1 MSEKRV
7 FTMDLDGKS
16 LSVEFGELAKQASA
30 AVLVRYDD
38 TAVLSVSQ
46 VSKTESQ
53 LDFFPLMII
62 YTEKQYAAGKIPGGF
77 FKREGRPSETETLSA
92 RLIDRPIRPLFP
104 KGYKHDIQ
112 IINTVLSG
120 NVDRSPSA
128 TAMFGSSMSLS
139 LTQAPFSGPIA
150 GVEVGRVDGAFVLN
164 PTTEEKE
171 LSDIDL
177 YVAGTKHAI
186 NMVEAGA
193 LEASEADMV
202 DAIMFGHEWIKKLVA
217 FQEEIV
223 AAIQPEKA
231 EFIPAED
238 PEEFVQF
245 VQANGLE
252 KIKNAAAINGRHDRG
267 DAIGAILDE
276 LESTYVQAHPD
287 LDEDGLKDAMK
298 IIKKLVD
305 NFVKEEVRRLI
316 IADQKRPD
324 GRGLTDIR
332 PLNSQVDILERTHGS
347 ALFTRGETQ
356 ALSITTLGALRE
368 HQIIDGLAEGEE
380 YKRFM
385 LHYNFP
391 PYSVGEN
398 GRYGPPGR
406 REIGHG
412 ALGER
417 ALRQVLPSEEDFPY
431 TIRIVSE
438 ILESNGSTSQA
449 SICAGCMSLMAA
461 GVPLKAP
468 VAGIAM
474 GLISDGTTH
483 RVLSDI
489 QGLEDH
495 LGDMDFKVAGTEKG
509 ITALQMDIKI
519 EGLSK
524 EILEEALAQARV
536 GRLHIL
542 ENMLSAIDGPRP
554 QLSEYAP
561 KVKIMFIA
569 PDKIR
574 DVIGPGGKSINDI
587 IDKCDG
593 IKIDIEQDG
602 RVTLMHPRYEP
613 IEKAMSIIEEIVKV
627 AKIGEVYDGKVV
639 RIEKFGCFVELW
651 PGTDG
656 LCHVSK
662 LAHHRVA
669 NVEDVVKMG
678 QALKVKVI
686 GIDERG
692 RIDLSHKALLPR
704 PEETSKEAPKE
715 SK

>member
-1 MSEKRV
+1 MSNKRV
-7 FTMDLDGKS
+7 FTLDLDGKR
-16 LSVEFGELAKQASA
+16 LVVEFGELAKQASA
-30 AVLVRYDD
+30 ATLVRYDD

-46 VSKTESQ
+46 VSKQESQ
-53 LDFFPLMII
+53 LDFFPLMVM

-77 FKREGRPSETETLSA
+77 FKREGRPSEVETLAA

-104 KGYKHDIQ
+104 DGYKHDIQ

-120 NVDRSPSA
+120 NVDRSPVM
-128 TAMFGSSMSLS
+128 TAMFGSSLSLS
-139 LTQAPFSGPIA
+139 LTEAPFNGPIA
-150 GVEVGRVDGAFVLN
+150 GVDVGRVDGAFVLN
-164 PTTEEKE
+164 PTEEERE
-171 LSDIDL
+171 LSDISL
-177 YVAGTKHAI
+177 FVAGTKDAI

-193 LEASEADMV
+193 LQVPEEDMV
-202 DAIMFGHEWIKKLVA
+202 DAIMFGHEWIKKLIE
-217 FQEEIV
+217 FQESIV
-223 AAIQPEKA
+223 AEISPEKTPFEA
-231 EFIPAED
+231 KEMD
-238 PEEFVQF
+238 SDLVEFV
-245 VQANGLE
+245 E
-252 KIKNAAAINGRHDRG
+252 KHAKDEILKAAAINERKVRG
-267 DAIGAILDE
+267 EAIGVILDKLAE
-276 LESTYVQAHPD
+276 AATSEHPD
-287 LDEDGLKDAMK
+287 APEDVIEDGLK
-298 IIKKLVD
+298 IIKKIVD
-305 NFVKEEVRRLI
+305 GIVKKEVRRLI
-316 IADQKRPD
+316 IDEAKRPD
-324 GRGLTDIR
+324 GRGLEDIR

-368 HQIIDGLAEGEE
+368 HQIIDGLGEGEI

-412 ALGER
+412 SLGER
-417 ALRQVLPSEEDFPY
+417 ALYQVLPSEEDFPY
-431 TIRIVSE
+431 TIRVVSE

-474 GLISDGTTH
+474 GLISDGKTH

-495 LGDMDFKVAGTEKG
+495 LGDMDFKVAGTAKG

-524 EILEEALAQARV
+524 EILEEALMQAKK

-542 ENMLSAIDGPRP
+542 DNMLGAIKEPRK
-554 QLSEYAP
+554 QLSTYAP
-561 KVKIMFIA
+561 KVKMMFIE

-587 IDKCDG
+587 IEKCDG

-613 IEKAMSIIEEIVKV
+613 IEKAISIIEQIVKV

-639 RIEKFGCFVELW
+639 RVEKFGCFVELW

-656 LCHVSK
+656 LCHISK
-662 LAHHRVA
+662 LAHHRV
-669 NVEDVVKMG
+669 NQVEDVVKLG
-678 QALKVKVI
+678 DPLKVKVI

-692 RIDLSHKALLPR
+692 RIDLSHKALIEK
-704 PEETSKEAPKE
+704 EEPKKEEK
-715 SK
+715 

>member
-1 MSEKRV
+1 MSNKRV
-7 FTMDLDGKS
+7 FTLDLDGKR
-16 LSVEFGELAKQASA
+16 LVVEFGELAKQASA
-30 AVLVRYDD
+30 ATLVRYDD

-46 VSKTESQ
+46 VSKQESQ
-53 LDFFPLMII
+53 LDFFPLMVM

-77 FKREGRPSETETLSA
+77 FKREGRPSEVETLAA

-104 KGYKHDIQ
+104 DGYKHDIQ

-120 NVDRSPSA
+120 NVDRSPVM
-128 TAMFGSSMSLS
+128 TAMFGSSLSLS
-139 LTQAPFSGPIA
+139 LTEAPFNGPIA
-150 GVEVGRVDGAFVLN
+150 GVDVGRVDGAFVLN
-164 PTTEEKE
+164 PTEEERE
-171 LSDIDL
+171 LSDISL
-177 YVAGTKHAI
+177 FVAGTKDAI

-193 LEASEADMV
+193 LQVPEEDMV
-202 DAIMFGHEWIKKLVA
+202 DAIMFGHEWIKKLIE
-217 FQEEIV
+217 FQESIV
-223 AAIQPEKA
+223 AEISPEKTPFEA
-231 EFIPAED
+231 KELD
-238 PEEFVQF
+238 PEMVSFV
-245 VQANGLE
+245 E
-252 KIKNAAAINGRHDRG
+252 KHAKDEVLKAAAINERKVRG
-267 DAIGAILDE
+267 DAIGVVLDK
-276 LESTYVQAHPD
+276 LEEVYTNEHPD
-287 LDEDGLKDAMK
+287 ASEDNLNDGLKL
-298 IIKKLVD
+298 IKKIVDGLV
-305 NFVKEEVRRLI
+305 KKEVRRLI
-316 IADQKRPD
+316 IDEAKRPD
-324 GRGLTDIR
+324 GRGLEDIR
-332 PLNSQVDILERTHGS
+332 PLNSQIDILERTHGS

-368 HQIIDGLAEGEE
+368 HQIIDGLGEGEI

-412 ALGER
+412 SLGER
-417 ALRQVLPSEEDFPY
+417 ALYQVLPSEEDFPY
-431 TIRIVSE
+431 TIRVVSE

-474 GLISDGTTH
+474 GLISDGKTH

-495 LGDMDFKVAGTEKG
+495 LGDMDFKVAGTAKG

-524 EILEEALAQARV
+524 EILEKALMQAKK

-542 ENMLSAIDGPRP
+542 DNMLGAIKEPRK
-554 QLSEYAP
+554 QLSTYAP
-561 KVKIMFIA
+561 KVKMMFIE

-587 IDKCDG
+587 IEKCDG

-613 IEKAMSIIEEIVKV
+613 IEKAIAIIEQIVKV

-639 RIEKFGCFVELW
+639 RVEKFGCFVELW

-656 LCHVSK
+656 LCHISK
-662 LAHHRVA
+662 LAHHRV
-669 NVEDVVKMG
+669 NQVEDVVKLG
-678 QALKVKVI
+678 DPLKVKVI

-692 RIDLSHKALLPR
+692 RIDLSHKALIEK
-704 PEETSKEAPKE
+704 EEPKKEEK
-715 SK
+715 

>member
-1 MSEKRV
+1 
-7 FTMDLDGKS
+7 
-16 LSVEFGELAKQASA
+16 
-30 AVLVRYDD
+30 
-38 TAVLSVSQ
+38 
-46 VSKTESQ
+46 
-53 LDFFPLMII
+53 MII

-150 GVEVGRVDGAFVLN
+150 GVEVGRVEGQFILN
-164 PTTEEKE
+164 PTTDEKE

-217 FQEEIV
+217 FQEEIIE
-223 AAIQPEKA
+223 AIQPEKV
-231 EFIPAED
+231 EFITQED
-238 PEEFVQF
+238 PEDLVQF
-245 VQANGLE
+245 VHAKALDAIQKAS
-252 KIKNAAAINGRHDRG
+252 AINGRHDRG
-267 DAIGAILDE
+267 DAIGTILDE
-276 LESTYVQAHPD
+276 LADAYQAAHPD
-287 LDEDGLKDAMK
+287 LSEEALNEVLKQ
-298 IIKKLVD
+298 IKKLVD
-305 NFVKEEVRRLI
+305 GEVKKEVRRLI
-316 IADQKRPD
+316 IADEKRPD

-332 PLNSQVDILERTHGS
+332 PLNSQVDILTRTHGS

-398 GRYGPPGR
+398 GRYGAPGR

-461 GVPLKAP
+461 GVPIKAP

-474 GLISDGTTH
+474 GLISDGQTH

-495 LGDMDFKVAGTEKG
+495 LGDMDFKVAGTAEG

-524 EILEEALAQARV
+524 EILEEALAQARE

-542 ENMLSAIDGPRP
+542 NNMLSAIEAPRP

-561 KVKIMFIA
+561 KVKIMFIE

-587 IDKCDG
+587 IDKCDN

-613 IEKAMSIIEEIVKV
+613 IDKAMGIIEEIVKV

-678 QALKVKVI
+678 QTLKVKVI

-704 PEETSKEAPKE
+704 PEKPAAQPAK
-715 SK
+715 KD